1 MSPNPYTTLG
11 VAPTATAVE
20 IKKAFRKLAKEYHP
34 DAHPGDAKAEAKF
47 KAISGAWEV
56 LGDPDKRKLYDEFGE
71 ESTHSGFDA
80 ARARQHRDWASA
92 QGGGFRGGGGFSGGG
107 FPGAGA
113 GFDFN
118 DILSQM
124 SGQGG
129 RGQRRRASG
138 ADFLA
143 RVNVSFLDAI
153 KGTELTFNLPL
164 PDAPSVTVRL
174 PAGAQD
180 GDRLKVAG
188 QGAPGPS
195 GERGNLVI
203 EVHVQ
208 PHTFFR
214 REGLDLSL
222 DVPLTIAEAYL
233 GADIEV
239 PTPGGRVRVH
249 VPPQTVSGAKLR
261 LKGKGV
267 RRQQATGD
275 LFVHLQVQMPDVGDS
290 AFAAAAAAATYAKPL
305 REGLVV

>member
-11 VAPTATAVE
+11 VATTASAAE

-47 KAISGAWEV
+47 KAVSSAWEV
-56 LGDPDKRKLYDEFGE
+56 LGDADKRKLYDEFGE
-71 ESTHSGFDA
+71 ESLHTGFDA
-80 ARARQHRDWASA
+80 GRAREHRAWA
-92 QGGGFRGGGGFSGGG
+92 GGEGSGFRGGGGVSGGG
-107 FPGAGA
+107 FPGGG

-129 RGQRRRASG
+129 RGQRRRAPG

-164 PDAPSVTVRL
+164 PDSPSVTVRL

-180 GDRLKVAG
+180 GERLKVVG
-188 QGAPGPS
+188 QGAPGPT
-195 GERGNLVI
+195 GERGNLVL

-208 PHTFFR
+208 PHPFFR
-214 REGLDLSL
+214 RDGVDLSL
-222 DVPLTIAEAYL
+222 DVPLTVAEAYG

-267 RRQQATGD
+267 RRQQTTGD
-275 LFVHLQVQMPDVGDS
+275 LFVHLQVQMPDVGDE
-290 AFAAAAAAATYAKPL
+290 AFALAAAAAVYAKPL
-305 REGLVV
+305 REGLVL